1 MYTILTKYG
10 QLFAFATAALIIVI
24 FLFQVN
30 TGMDSFSGLAKED
43 RGSTTI
49 FDLGLKLTLALLA
62 ICAVIAVLWGIFHMI
77 TNPKGAIKGI
87 LALVVLG
94 VLFFALY
101 STSEAETAGVVG
113 KAAEEFDV
121 SANDSK
127 IISAGLKSTLI
138 LAGLAAAAFVVS
150 EVRNF
155 FK

>member
-1 MYTILTKYG
+1 MYTTLTKYG
-10 QLFAFATAALIIVI
+10 QLIAFAIAAIIIVV
-24 FLFQVN
+24 FLAQVN
-30 TGMDSFSGLAKED
+30 SGLDSFSGLAKED

-49 FDLGLKLTLALLA
+49 FDLGLKLTLGLLV
-62 ICAVIAVLWGIFHMI
+62 ICAIVAVLWGIFHMV

-101 STSEAETAGVVG
+101 TTSEAETTGVVG
-113 KAAEEFDV
+113 NAAEQFKV
-121 SANDSK
+121 SENDSK

-138 LAGLAAAAFVVS
+138 LSGLAAAAFVVS

>member
-1 MYTILTKYG
+1 MYKLFTKHG
-10 QLFAFATAALIIVI
+10 QLFAFGIALLVIVL
-24 FLFQVN
+24 FLVQVLGGIDGFN
-30 TGMDSFSGLAKED
+30 GLAKED

-49 FDLGLKLTLALLA
+49 FDMGLQLTIGLLI
-62 ICAVIAVLWGIFHMI
+62 ICAVVAVLFGIYQMV
-77 TNPKGAIKGI
+77 TNPKAAIKGI
-87 LALVVLG
+87 AALVILG

-101 STSEAETAGVVG
+101 SSSEAETTGIVG
-113 KAAEEFDV
+113 NAAEEFKV
-121 SANDSK
+121 SDGSSK